1 MSIPGILAILMV
13 ATIVYIGYRI
23 FSRIRKY
30 KAPPQ
35 DPAAVFKAA
44 LDKMKS
50 AGFKL
55 NPEIQ
60 EADVFDRWTEVLA
73 YYKNPI
79 EALYITLG
87 DSTENDP
94 FTDFSNNC
102 WHFDLEAIEGEG
114 SYVRILEN
122 LKRISNGDLDFQN
135 ISDYCDDDE
144 DGKAWV
150 SFEFNGD
157 KYKWDLKVDNDW
169 ADAYLFD
176 KIQDLCRK
184 YNKKG
189 RLTYFSE
196 GQSFVTSYLTEEEFN
211 RIRKITQLKLQWLK
225 VGNGQIY

>member
-1 MSIPGILAILMV
+1 MNIPILLVILALAFFKYMGYKLYLRMKAKD
-13 ATIVYIGYRI
+13 ATTEELA
-23 FSRIRKY
+23 S
-30 KAPPQ
+30 A
-35 DPAAVFKAA
+35 FKIP
-44 LDKMKS
+44 LEKLKT
-50 AGFKL
+50 AGFVI
-55 NPEIQ
+55 NPEAHEYDI
-60 EADVFDRWTEVLA
+60 FDRWKDVLD
-73 YYKNPI
+73 YCNSSV

-87 DSTENDP
+87 DQTDYKP
-94 FTDFSNNC
+94 YTDFSNSC

-135 ISDYCDDDE
+135 ITDYCNDDE

-157 KYKWDLKVDNDW
+157 KYKWDLKVDDDS
-169 ADAYLFD
+169 ADGYLFD

-189 RLTYFSE
+189 RLTYFPE
-196 GQSFVTSYLTEEEFN
+196 GQGFVTSYLTEDEFN
-211 RIRKITQLKLQWLK
+211 KIKKITQLNIQWLK

>member
-1 MSIPGILAILMV
+1 MNIPNMLSILTLAIIIYL
-13 ATIVYIGYRI
+13 GYRI
-23 FSRIRKY
+23 FSRIRMA
-30 KAPPQ
+30 KAPSQ
-35 DPAAVFKAA
+35 DPASIFKLS
-44 LDKMKS
+44 LDKLKK
-50 AGFKL
+50 AGL
-55 NPEIQ
+55 TINPGVQ
-60 EADVFDRWTEVLA
+60 EADIFDRWTEVLA
-73 YYKNPI
+73 FYSNPV

-87 DSTENDP
+87 DRTEYDP
-94 FTDFSNNC
+94 FTDFSNSC

-122 LKRISNGDLDFQN
+122 LARISNGDLDFQN
-135 ISDYCDDDE
+135 ITDYCNDDE

-169 ADAYLFD
+169 ADGHLFD
-176 KIQDLCRK
+176 KIQDLCKK

-211 RIRKITQLKLQWLK
+211 KINKITGLKLEWLTA
-225 VGNGQIY
+225 GNGQIY